1 MSYHELKRFS
11 VGKQFKQNL
20 LSEMTTLLPDH
31 SVSRLTET
39 VQCISN
45 AVSRKAKSHLSKT
58 SKEPDNLNTAK
69 PLLSET
75 VVLDLDNTMQPDT
88 EITQTQISGSHVSD
102 ENDSDAEDDSQQN
115 LSICKTT
122 ECLDDSITKLK
133 QVINSENKPSPSTGQ
148 DTDELK
154 SLKKNNNKCC
164 NSCKVKSGQKKKYDM
179 IQCSACMNWYH
190 EMCVGISKN
199 DPIGLWFCLAC
210 RTIPQTLTTGI
221 NSLKADVD
229 NLKQSTQSILSA
241 VKSLSTSLESSVG
254 NLNDRLTALQ
264 RQINAKDLCITE
276 ELENLSNT
284 TNSIKT
290 SYDQKSCQILNKT
303 TAVFE
308 KVKEQSDKIKTIS
321 ESTKYTKQPDIERN
335 EPKQQSES
343 TRQKNIPN
351 KLNHKRP
358 HLNNKQGVTKKLTSN
373 GETKAE
379 RFRKPKSL
387 KQLSIDSE
395 TIDLTHDTKKSIKES
410 TLLVGS
416 SIFKTIK
423 NKDLKSN
430 ATVRSFPGA
439 TTETLKTKLQQY
451 DLDNCKTIILHVGGN
466 DADNGVDL
474 DDFQDN
480 YIDLLDYLASGDRLL
495 IVSGLLPRGT
505 VDLEPYNKKLKLLC
519 DENDIKFIDHYHSFL
534 LASGELPETYFCTDK
549 IHLNHGGIRKLLQNI
564 EKQCKVMGPTV
575 SSRATSP
582 IHRRRSM
589 PVAGTGYHF
598 SSRYCHICSMR
609 NHNTQDC
616 WFNARHSG
624 ISHRSVH

>member
-1 MSYHELKRFS
+1 
-11 VGKQFKQNL
+11 
-20 LSEMTTLLPDH
+20 
-31 SVSRLTET
+31 
-39 VQCISN
+39 
-45 AVSRKAKSHLSKT
+45 
-58 SKEPDNLNTAK
+58 
-69 PLLSET
+69 
-75 VVLDLDNTMQPDT
+75 MQPDT
-88 EITQTQISGSHVSD
+88 ETTQTQISASHASD

-115 LSICKTT
+115 ISICKTA

-133 QVINSENKPSPSTGQ
+133 QVINSENKPSSSTGQ

-190 EMCVGISKN
+190 EMCVWISKN

-241 VKSLSTSLESSVG
+241 VKSLSTTLESSVG

-321 ESTKYTKQPDIERN
+321 ESTNYTKQPNKEKN
-335 EPKQQSES
+335 EQKQQSES

-351 KLNHKRP
+351 KLNHKQQNS
-358 HLNNKQGVTKKLTSN
+358 NNKQDVTKKQTSN
-373 GETKAE
+373 SETKAE
-379 RFRKPKSL
+379 RFRKPKSF
-387 KQLSIDSE
+387 KHLSIDSE
-395 TIDLTHDTKKSIKES
+395 PIDLTHDTKKSIKES
-410 TLLVGS
+410 ALLVGS

-423 NKDLKSN
+423 NKDLKTN

-451 DLDNCKTIILHVGGN
+451 DLDNCKTMILHVGGN

-480 YIDLLDYLASGDRLL
+480 YIDLLDNLASDDRQL

-505 VDLEPYNKKLKLLC
+505 VDLEPYNRKLKLLC
-519 DENDIKFIDHYHSFL
+519 DENDITFIDHYHSFL
-534 LASGELPETYFCTDK
+534 LASGELPETYFRTDK
-549 IHLNHGGIRKLLQNI
+549 IHLNHGGIRKLLQSI
-564 EKQCKVMGPTV
+564 EKHCKVMGPTV
-575 SSRATSP
+575 SSRAESP

-609 NHNTQDC
+609 NHNTHDC

>member
-1 MSYHELKRFS
+1 MFSLYELVPR
-11 VGKQFKQNL
+11 
-20 LSEMTTLLPDH
+20 
-31 SVSRLTET
+31 
-39 VQCISN
+39 
-45 AVSRKAKSHLSKT
+45 
-58 SKEPDNLNTAK
+58 
-69 PLLSET
+69 
-75 VVLDLDNTMQPDT
+75 
-88 EITQTQISGSHVSD
+88 
-102 ENDSDAEDDSQQN
+102 
-115 LSICKTT
+115 
-122 ECLDDSITKLK
+122 
-133 QVINSENKPSPSTGQ
+133 
-148 DTDELK
+148 
-154 SLKKNNNKCC
+154 
-164 NSCKVKSGQKKKYDM
+164 
-179 IQCSACMNWYH
+179 
-190 EMCVGISKN
+190 ISKN

-358 HLNNKQGVTKKLTSN
+358 NLNNKQGVTKKLTSN

-480 YIDLLDYLASGDRLL
+480 YIDLLDYLASDDRQL

-534 LASGELPETYFCTDK
+534 LASGELPETYFRTDK

-564 EKQCKVMGPTV
+564 EKHCKVMGPTV

-624 ISHRSVH
+624 ILHRSVH